1 MSNSILYVE
10 FGLNPNDN
18 GLSLKYY
25 QLNQDNPQVIF
36 DANVQNPT
44 VNTLQQQFNAV
55 AAVAGNQAIT
65 VPLCE

>member
-1 MSNSILYVE
+1 MLYVE

-18 GLSLKYY
+18 ALLLRYY

-36 DANVQNPT
+36 AANVQNPI
-44 VNTLQQQFNAV
+44 VNILQQQFNAV

-65 VPLCE
+65 VPLCK